1 MFLCFVCFNQ
11 KTTTACRVSLDS
23 LVSAPHLIESSS
35 LAEFRLEVFCLRVFH
50 LVLDH

>member
-23 LVSAPHLIESSS
+23 LVCSALELESSS
-35 LAEFRLEVFCLRVFH
+35 LAEFSL
-50 LVLDH
+50 